1 MGDFPLEVDPQPIC
15 GNVLVRL
22 QGNASMSAGGIHIPD
37 TVVNKPV
44 QGTVEAV
51 SQGYVIDG
59 MWVSHQVH
67 VGDTVIFN
75 WKAGFD
81 LVLDDGSRPIYYR
94 IVHEKDIVAI
104 LKGVNY
110 GEDT

>member
-1 MGDFPLEVDPQPIC
+1 MGDFPLGVDPLPIG
-15 GNVLVRL
+15 GNVLVKL
-22 QGNASMSAGGIHIPD
+22 TGNATMSAGGIHIPE

-51 SQGYVIDG
+51 SQGYVKEG
-59 MWVSHQVH
+59 MWVNHEVH
-67 VGDTVIFN
+67 IGDVVIFN
-75 WKAGFD
+75 WKTGFD
-81 LVLDDGSRPIYYR
+81 LVLDDGSKPIYYR

-110 GEDT
+110 GEDV